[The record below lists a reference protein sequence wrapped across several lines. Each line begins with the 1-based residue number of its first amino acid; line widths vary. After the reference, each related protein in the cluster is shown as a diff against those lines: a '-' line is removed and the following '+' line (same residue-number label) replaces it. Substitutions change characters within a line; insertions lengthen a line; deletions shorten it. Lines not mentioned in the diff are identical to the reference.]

1 MRTRYEYIIKSVK
14 FYRGGESLYAAYK
27 DKLSKYGEVILNETD
42 KEVHFYTRNL
52 SFFLHNIGCEVVI
65 HPATQ
70 WQRIPYIMLWDRPV
84 TYANELIPV

>member
-27 DKLSKYGEVILNETD
+27 DKLSKYGEVVLNETD

-52 SFFLHNIGCEVVI
+52 SFFLYKIGCEVVI
-65 HPATQ
+65 HPATP
-70 WQRIPYIMLWDRPV
+70 WQRIPYIMLWDKPV